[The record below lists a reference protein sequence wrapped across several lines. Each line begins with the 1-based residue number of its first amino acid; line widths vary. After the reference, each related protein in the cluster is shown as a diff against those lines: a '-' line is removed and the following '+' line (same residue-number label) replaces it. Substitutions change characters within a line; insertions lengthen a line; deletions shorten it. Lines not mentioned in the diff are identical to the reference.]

1 MRAHP
6 WLLAGGFVGLLA
18 AVVTVSQWS
27 RWGVVALV
35 AAGILGWV
43 LSFRCTHRY
52 ATLLPPVRG
61 GGPDRDHARW
71 YCDRCGKTW
80 DSGLEPSTR
89 PRVIYDGY
97 DEHKA
102 VRAAA
107 RADALDKQ
115 RRRLA
120 TKRGGGNRQR
130 PSRPA
135 RPAAVSRPGPRPVE
149 AVLEQRAVGF
159 SDHEPSRPFAA
170 ARRS

>member
-1 MRAHP
+1 MAAKLFVRVGRREEATGMRTHP
-6 WLLAGGFVGLLA
+6 WLLAGGVVGLVAA
-18 AVVTVSQWS
+18 AVIVSQWS
-27 RWGVVALV
+27 RWGVVALG
-35 AAGILGWV
+35 AAGTLTWLI
-43 LSFRCTHRY
+43 SFRCTHRY

-120 TKRGGGNRQR
+120 TKRGGNTKPR

-135 RPAAVSRPGPRPVE
+135 PVSRPGPRPVE
-149 AVLEQRAVGF
+149 AG
-159 SDHEPSRPFAA
+159 PFAA

>member
-1 MRAHP
+1 MRTHP
-6 WLLAGGFVGLLA
+6 WLLAGGVVGLVA
-18 AVVTVSQWS
+18 AAVTVSQWS
-27 RWGVVALV
+27 RWGVVALG
-35 AAGILGWV
+35 AAGALGF
-43 LSFRCTHRY
+43 LLTFRCTHRY

-80 DSGLEPSTR
+80 DSRLEPSTR

-97 DEHKA
+97 DEQKA

-120 TKRGGGNRQR
+120 TKRGGGRQR

-135 RPAAVSRPGPRPVE
+135 TVPRPGPRPVE
-149 AVLEQRAVGF
+149 AVLEQRAVGYG
-159 SDHEPSRPFAA
+159 DHETARPFAA

>member
-1 MRAHP
+1 M
-6 WLLAGGFVGLLA
+6 
-18 AVVTVSQWS
+18 
-27 RWGVVALV
+27 
-35 AAGILGWV
+35 
-43 LSFRCTHRY
+43 
-52 ATLLPPVRG
+52 RG

-107 RADALDKQ
+107 RADSRDKQ

-120 TKRGGGNRQR
+120 
-130 PSRPA
+130 
-135 RPAAVSRPGPRPVE
+135 
-149 AVLEQRAVGF
+149 
-159 SDHEPSRPFAA
+159 
-170 ARRS
+170 

>member
-1 MRAHP
+1 MRTHP
-6 WLLAGGFVGLLA
+6 WLQAGGFVGVLVA
-18 AVVTVSQWS
+18 AVAVSQWS
-27 RWGVVALV
+27 RWGVVALL
-35 AAGILGWV
+35 AAGTLGWL
-43 LSFRCTHRY
+43 LSFRCTHRH

-80 DSGLEPSTR
+80 DSGLESSTR
-89 PRVIYDGY
+89 PRVIYDGF
-97 DEHKA
+97 DEHMA

-107 RADALDKQ
+107 RADSLDKQ

-120 TKRGGGNRQR
+120 TKRGGNTRPR

-135 RPAAVSRPGPRPVE
+135 PVPRPGPRPVE
-149 AVLEQRAVGF
+149 AA
-159 SDHEPSRPFAA
+159 PFAA

>member
-1 MRAHP
+1 MRTHP

-18 AVVTVSQWS
+18 AVITVSQWT
-27 RWGVVALV
+27 RWGVVALM
-35 AAGILGWV
+35 AAGTVGW
-43 LSFRCTHRY
+43 LISFRCTHRH

-80 DSGLEPSTR
+80 DSGLEHSTR

-107 RADALDKQ
+107 RADSLDKQ
-115 RRRLA
+115 RRKLA
-120 TKRGGGNRQR
+120 TKRGGGNRPR

-135 RPAAVSRPGPRPVE
+135 VARPGPRPVQ

-159 SDHEPSRPFAA
+159 TDHEPARPFAA

>member
-1 MRAHP
+1 V
-6 WLLAGGFVGLLA
+6 LVA
-18 AVVTVSQWS
+18 AVAVSQWS
-27 RWGVVALV
+27 RWGVVALL
-35 AAGILGWV
+35 AAGTLGWL
-43 LSFRCTHRY
+43 LSFRCTHRH

-80 DSGLEPSTR
+80 DSGLESSTR

-107 RADALDKQ
+107 RADSLDKQ

-120 TKRGGGNRQR
+120 TKRGGSNRPR

-135 RPAAVSRPGPRPVE
+135 PVSRPGPRPVE
-149 AVLEQRAVGF
+149 TVLEQRAVGYA
-159 SDHEPSRPFAA
+159 DHERPFAA